1 MGKLVFYILTFMLLF
16 TLGISEESKKIAIVV
31 NKSVTDKVFDKNIL
45 SDIYTL
51 NKQFW
56 EDGSKVVVI
65 DKKGEDELKRKFY
78 KRLNLSVSKLQRI
91 WIRKQFSGK
100 GKAPKTCKTQKEIIA
115 IIENTPGAIG
125 YVYSDSVSN
134 NVRVIATISI

>member
-1 MGKLVFYILTFMLLF
+1 MKIILYIVLL
-16 TLGISEESKKIAIVV
+16 LISSTPVIPDGAEKIAIIVH
-31 NKSVTDKVFDKNIL
+31 KSVKDKVFDKNII

-56 EDGSKVVVI
+56 EDGSKVVVV
-65 DKKGEDELKRKFY
+65 DRKGEDKLKEEFY

-100 GKAPKTCKTQKEIIA
+100 GQAPKTYKTQKEILS
-115 IIENTPGAIG
+115 IIESTPGAIG
-125 YVYSDSVSN
+125 YVSSDSTSD
-134 NVRVIATISI
+134 NVRIIATISI